1 MDLFYRM
8 GRLGGQ
14 FVFLCTMRSHL
25 LNAQAAERQGGY
37 VLALTH
43 LSHIEPMAASILM
56 RRPVDWMTR
65 KEFYKSRVVG
75 WLLKACNEFKV
86 NRQGIPVS
94 AVRTAIERGRRG
106 RVVGVC
112 PEGGVA
118 QGAASAMRGGPIR
131 KGCCSVAIR
140 AGVPILPCAML
151 GTNELNRVGPWLP
164 FKRAKIWVAF
174 GEPIYPAVGAASTR
188 RSRADLAAK
197 VSAAFEELYARLRL
211 EYGIADSAVP

>member
-1 MDLFYRM
+1 M
-8 GRLGGQ
+8 
-14 FVFLCTMRSHL
+14 
-25 LNAQAAERQGGY
+25 
-37 VLALTH
+37 
-43 LSHIEPMAASILM
+43 
-56 RRPVDWMTR
+56 
-65 KEFYKSRVVG
+65 
-75 WLLKACNEFKV
+75 
-86 NRQGIPVS
+86 
-94 AVRTAIERGRRG
+94 
-106 RVVGVC
+106 
-112 PEGGVA
+112 
-118 QGAASAMRGGPIR
+118 
-131 KGCCSVAIR
+131 AIR